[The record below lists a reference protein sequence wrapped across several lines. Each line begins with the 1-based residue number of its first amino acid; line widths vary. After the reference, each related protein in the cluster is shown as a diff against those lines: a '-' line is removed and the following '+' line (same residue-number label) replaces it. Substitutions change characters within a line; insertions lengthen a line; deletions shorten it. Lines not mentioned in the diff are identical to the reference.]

1 MLAGLLLAT
10 VGAGLA
16 LLPAPAE
23 WAPPGDSAQ
32 RGLGLFLREEVPSLL
47 GVAALACYLKAF
59 LGLPGRT
66 APRPPWPRA
75 LPVAAGLAWGIDL
88 AVGLGWLA
96 RFEPAPGE
104 AALTRYGALVVTM
117 RATAVGLALVLV
129 FVLLDR
135 RPGLPRP
142 AARAG
147 LAGAALLAL
156 AWSLAVQVAPS
167 WLVPHLPQGLVPG
180 LSVAPVV
187 LGGFAGTALLAV
199 AAAEPTTSTRP
210 AAAAVPTGGWLAMP
224 TVWPLVSG
232 RSSTAS
238 IRWATSARATRRP
251 RRRFWPIAVR

>member
-1 MLAGLLLAT
+1 
-10 VGAGLA
+10 
-16 LLPAPAE
+16 
-23 WAPPGDSAQ
+23 
-32 RGLGLFLREEVPSLL
+32 
-47 GVAALACYLKAF
+47 
-59 LGLPGRT
+59 
-66 APRPPWPRA
+66 
-75 LPVAAGLAWGIDL
+75 
-88 AVGLGWLA
+88 
-96 RFEPAPGE
+96 
-104 AALTRYGALVVTM
+104 M

-129 FVLLDR
+129 LVLLDR